1 MRSQSLSAVMTLAA
15 VLTLVAAMVHA
26 LTAGPV
32 AIPAQDALAT
42 VARRMHIGDF
52 DVTVLTDQI
61 VWQLRLPRVLGAAAV
76 GAALAISGAVL
87 QSLTRNDL
95 ADPYLLGISGGG
107 GVGAVAVIVLGFPV
121 AGILGTAALAIGAF
135 VGALGALALVLALSA
150 TREGDLPPART
161 VLAGVAVGLACSSA
175 VSFMVTVLGDRNTAN
190 QVLHWTLG
198 SVAGV
203 RWSSAVFLVV
213 VAVLATVVLIGFA
226 RTLDAFAF
234 GENTARTLG
243 IHVERVRWTLLGLTA
258 LVTAC
263 AVAYAGLIGF
273 VGLVVPHV
281 VRLLIGPAHGVLLPL
296 SAILGATAL
305 VGADTLSRTLVE
317 SQEVPLGV
325 VTGLVG
331 APVFALLLHRER
343 RRLG

>member
-1 MRSQSLSAVMTLAA
+1 MRSAPAVGLLAVATLLAA
-15 VLTLVAAMVHA
+15 SVHA
-26 LTAGPV
+26 LASGPV
-32 AIPAQDALAT
+32 SIPAQDVLAA
-42 VARRMHIGDF
+42 VARRMHIGDH
-52 DVTVLTDQI
+52 DVTVLTDRI
-61 VWQLRLPRVLGAAAV
+61 VWQLRMPRVV
-76 GAALAISGAVL
+76 GAVSVGASLALSGAVL

-121 AGILGTAALAIGAF
+121 AGIVGTAALAIGAF
-135 VGALGALALVLALSA
+135 VGALVALALVLGLST

-175 VSFMVTVLGDRNTAN
+175 VSFMVTVLGDRDTAN

-213 VAVLATVVLIGFA
+213 VAAVGVAVLLACA

-234 GENTARTLG
+234 GENTARSLG
-243 IHVERVRWTLLGLTA
+243 VRVERIRWALLVLTA
-258 LVTAC
+258 LITAC

-273 VGLVVPHV
+273 VGLVIPHV
-281 VRLLIGPAHGVLLPL
+281 VRLLVGPSHGGLLPL
-296 SAILGATAL
+296 SAILGAIAL
-305 VGADTLSRTLVE
+305 VGADTLSRTLVDGRE
-317 SQEVPLGV
+317 IPLGV

-331 APVFALLLHRER
+331 APIFAVLLHRER
-343 RRLG
+343 RRSG

>member
-1 MRSQSLSAVMTLAA
+1 MRRRSVTTVLAGLA
-15 VLTLVAAMVHA
+15 LVAVMVHA
-26 LTAGPV
+26 LASGPV
-32 AIPAQDALAT
+32 AIPAADVLAT
-42 VARRMHIGDF
+42 VARRMYIGDY

-76 GAALAISGAVL
+76 GASLAISGAVL

-121 AGILGTAALAIGAF
+121 AGVVGTAALAIGAF

-175 VSFMVTVLGDRNTAN
+175 VSFMVTVLGDRDTAN

-203 RWSSAVFLVV
+203 RWPSAVFLVIIAIV
-213 VAVLATVVLIGFA
+213 ATVVLIGFA

-243 IHVERVRWTLLGLTA
+243 IQVERVRWTLLALTA

-273 VGLVVPHV
+273 VGLVIPHV
-281 VRLLIGPAHGVLLPL
+281 VRLLIGPAHRPLLPL
-296 SAILGATAL
+296 SAVLGATAL
-305 VGADTLSRTLVE
+305 VASDTLSRTLVDN
-317 SQEVPLGV
+317 QEIPLGV
-325 VTGLVG
+325 VTGLIG
-331 APVFALLLHRER
+331 APVFAALLHRER